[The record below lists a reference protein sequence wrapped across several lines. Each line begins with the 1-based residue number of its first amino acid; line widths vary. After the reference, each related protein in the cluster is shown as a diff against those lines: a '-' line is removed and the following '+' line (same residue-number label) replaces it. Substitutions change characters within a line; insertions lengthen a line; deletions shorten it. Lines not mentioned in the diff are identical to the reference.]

1 MKTSILSQKDYPS
14 KLQNIYNAPPQLH
27 YRGNPKLLSKTC
39 IAVVGTRKCTDYG
52 QIMTEKIIEEL
63 SVLDIAIV
71 SGLASGIDTIAH
83 HAAIKNGIPTISV
96 LGTGLDN
103 IFPKENLKLSQQV
116 DLLISEYAPGTPALK
131 HHFPQRNRII
141 SGLSIATLV
150 IEAPS
155 KSGALIT
162 ARFALEQGR
171 EIYVLPGDV
180 YRPNSQGIIEL
191 MQSGAAYP
199 IRDGRDII
207 AHLQAEP
214 TYMRQIPREQ
224 VSLNLSIQE
233 HQVLKSI
240 SEFRATSVDS
250 IVKKSELPTHE
261 VLANL
266 SSLEISG
273 LISNEHGKYKRN

>member
-1 MKTSILSQKDYPS
+1 MQTSTISQKDYPS
-14 KLQNIYNAPPQLH
+14 KLRNIYNSPPQLH
-27 YRGNPKLLSKTC
+27 YRGNANLLSKTC
-39 IAVVGTRKCTDYG
+39 IAVVGTRKSTDYG

-63 SVLDIAIV
+63 SILDIAIV

-83 HAAIKNGIPTISV
+83 QAAIKNGIPTIAV

-116 DLLISEYAPGTPALK
+116 DLLVSEYAPGTPPLK

-141 SGLSIATLV
+141 SGLSIATLIV
-150 IEAPS
+150 EAPS
-155 KSGALIT
+155 RSGALIT

-214 TYMRQIPREQ
+214 VYMRQVPEER

-233 HQVLKSI
+233 HQVLKAI
-240 SEFRATSVDS
+240 SQFRATSVDS
-250 IVKKSELPTHE
+250 IIKKSELPTQD

-273 LISNEHGKYKRN
+273 LITGQNGNYKRA